1 MLESFP
7 GQLPLPSY
15 CFVATPSQMPHRL
28 SPPER
33 PLRSEWH
40 VDIRPPGLQV
50 QLHVPESSG
59 RASKQ
64 KPQRPLLERVL
75 RCIEK
80 PSRTKGPN
88 PACGR
93 GKSTVRRAQDEV
105 VDLKQ
110 EPAIA
115 CQHQHT
121 AMCASR
127 SGVKWAQSPL
137 SRYWAVSWNPFS
149 TEDLAIYWLGTS
161 TKAHPSC
168 THSGNC
174 TMQRSVTHQLHG
186 HFRVP
191 PAEPVIGKFAR
202 QTWFQHCESML
213 PSAISLQ
220 RWGIELIER
229 SATLKARK
237 SLRGVHCVNH
247 GTSCSL
253 GLSRTRRWCGTTT
266 SPPSTASQ
274 VPTRSAGNEFRCF
287 PRRWFT
293 MVLAIKKM
301 EATKNLRTSLAVLQD
316 QYDSGVEMP
325 KAFER
330 FFYGVN
336 RPAARSSSKTA
347 PNTEKQRGSRNDT
360 T

>member
-1 MLESFP
+1 
-7 GQLPLPSY
+7 
-15 CFVATPSQMPHRL
+15 MPHRL

-266 SPPSTASQ
+266 SPTFDGQPSSYQ
-274 VPTRSAGNEFRCF
+274 EYRKRVSLFSEKMVHDGAGDQEDGGDEKPPQL
-287 PRRWFT
+287 PRR
-293 MVLAIKKM
+293 LAGSVRQRSRNA
-301 EATKNLRTSLAVLQD
+301 EGFRALLLRCQPPCGQIFIQD
-316 QYDSGVEMP
+316 CSEHR
-325 KAFER
+325 E
-330 FFYGVN
+330 
-336 RPAARSSSKTA
+336 AARESERHDVKLPGWAGGSSFVV
-347 PNTEKQRGSRNDT
+347 PL
-360 T
+360 